1 MRLRACL
8 SQSDPASK
16 TGAGPARLASPAP
29 VDGICT
35 LRRSR
40 ARRIRA
46 TARLAAMFN
55 YSSLAAWYA
64 VRMALAMSAVRSP
77 EQSPTQVTGTVTP
90 SRSNALALEPTAI
103 TT

>member
-1 MRLRACL
+1 MVSVYCHPPKRN
-8 SQSDPASK
+8 K
-16 TGAGPARLASPAP
+16 KGAGLPYLQAP
-29 VDGICT
+29 PQNDT
-35 LRRSR
+35 RRDAAGRGGSVLPPR
-40 ARRIRA
+40 P
-46 TARLAAMFN
+46 TAMFN